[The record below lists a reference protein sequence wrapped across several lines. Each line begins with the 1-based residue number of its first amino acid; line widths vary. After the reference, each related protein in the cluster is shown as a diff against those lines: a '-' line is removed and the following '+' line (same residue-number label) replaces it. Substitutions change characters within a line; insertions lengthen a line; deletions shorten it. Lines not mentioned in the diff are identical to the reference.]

1 MNCVITYRK
10 TTDDGRRIWA
20 NKYFDAPSIEAAEA
34 MARAQG
40 IRGEG
45 FEVVEAFTALSDG

>member
-10 TTDDGRRIWA
+10 TENGRRIWA
-20 NKYFDAPSIEAAEA
+20 NKYIDAPSIEAAEA
-34 MARAQG
+34 IARAQG

-45 FEVVEAFTALSDG
+45 FEVVEVIYGKA